1 MDCPRAMPPVHTIGH
16 STRTIEAFVALLRAG
31 AVDTVVDIR
40 TIPRSRTNP
49 QFNPDALAAALAGYQ
64 IAHARI
70 AALGALRKATA
81 AVPPEVNGSWTNRSF
96 HNYAD
101 YALTRDFRSGLADL
115 EGLAGERRVAIMC
128 AEAVWWHCHRR
139 IVAEYL
145 LASLPSCPPSQR
157 RPPSTAQQA
166 RVEDPGH
173 AAIPVAIWVPAIPG
187 EAAPHRHVPRL
198 GRRSDGP
205 CRHGAA
211 LAEARFVVVAP
222 MHPGDNFQDDSAVGR
237 PEWLADRARHSARPC
252 PSWRRAG
259 LRRRRPFART
269 RPGSTAPPSTGR
281 STIR

>member
-1 MDCPRAMPPVHTIGH
+1 MPPVHTIGH

-145 LASLPSCPPSQR
+145 LASGREVPPDGGGTGR
-157 RPPSTAQQA
+157 A
-166 RVEDPGH
+166 
-173 AAIPVAIWVPAIPG
+173 G
-187 EAAPHRHVPRL
+187 EADA
-198 GRRSDGP
+198 GRGQGGR
-205 CRHGAA
+205 GAA
-211 LAEARFVVVAP
+211 LPAGASGPLTAGSRL
-222 MHPGDNFQDDSAVGR
+222 S
-237 PEWLADRARHSARPC
+237 
-252 PSWRRAG
+252 PSRSPASSSPTP
-259 LRRRRPFART
+259 RRRI
-269 RPGSTAPPSTGR
+269 SSQPP
-281 STIR
+281 